1 MIKRALQPPLKHSFF
16 IFGPRQTGKSTLLH
30 STFPGQNVLYY
41 DLLKSEEYL
50 RLTARPALLR
60 EEVASRDKK
69 ITHVIVDEIQR
80 IPALLNEIHHLM
92 ENAPGAL
99 YFCLSGSSARKL
111 KRFHAN
117 LLAGR
122 AWTRHLFPLT
132 HRELGKKFLLEKA
145 MNLGTLPSVYL
156 AGNPGDA
163 QDTLRSYVET
173 YLKEEVE
180 AEAVTRSLGGFL
192 RFLTL
197 AADENG
203 KVVNFSTIARECGVS
218 YKTVQGYFQILEDT
232 LMGFF
237 LFPYARSVRKRLIR
251 HPKFYFFDTG
261 VVRAMRKTLAV
272 ALEPKTFEY
281 GRAFEHFIVLEM
293 MRLASYQNLDYSFS
307 FYGSSGQ
314 AEVDL
319 VVETPQGEVFAI
331 EIKSSS
337 SPESEALK
345 GLKSFKE
352 ICPEAVLYCASL
364 SPRKRDVRGIT
375 VLPWQDIFEAVGI
388 RGASLEF

>member
-1 MIKRALQPPLKHSFF
+1 MIKRTIRLPKKHSFF
-16 IFGPRQTGKSTLLH
+16 IFGPRQTGKSTLLRAA
-30 STFPGQNVLYY
+30 FPEGNVLYY

-50 RLTARPALLR
+50 RLTARPGLFR
-60 EEVASRDKK
+60 EEVVACDKK

-80 IPALLNEIHHLM
+80 IPALLNEIHHLL
-92 ENAPGAL
+92 ENVSGKAGGPH
-99 YFCLSGSSARKL
+99 FCLSGSSARKL
-111 KRFHAN
+111 KRAHAN

-122 AWTRHLFPLT
+122 AWTYHLFPLT
-132 HRELGKKFLLEKA
+132 HRELGEKFSLEKA
-145 MNLGTLPSVYL
+145 LNLGTLPSVYL
-156 AGNPGDA
+156 AENARDA
-163 QDTLRSYVET
+163 QNTLRAYVET

-180 AEAVTRSLGGFL
+180 AEAITRSLGSFL

-203 KVVNFSTIARECGVS
+203 NVVNFSTIARECGVS

-237 LFPYARSVRKRLIR
+237 LFPYARSVRKRLIK

-261 VVRAMRKTLAV
+261 VVRAVRKTLAV
-272 ALEPKTFEY
+272 ELEPKTFEY
-281 GRAFEHFIVLEM
+281 GRAFEHFVILEI
-293 MRLASYQNLDYSFS
+293 MRLASYQKLDYSFS
-307 FYGSSGQ
+307 FYGSSNQ

-319 VVETPQGEVFAI
+319 IIETPRKQVFAV
-331 EIKSSS
+331 EIKSSA

-352 ICPEAVLYCASL
+352 ICPQAVLYCASL
-364 SPRKRDVRGIT
+364 SPRKRVVRDIAI
-375 VLPWQDIFEAVGI
+375 LPWQDIFGAVGI
-388 RGASLEF
+388 RGE

>member
-1 MIKRALQPPLKHSFF
+1 MIERALSLSPKHSFF
-16 IFGPRQTGKSTLLH
+16 LFGPRQTGKSTLLR
-30 STFPGQNVLYY
+30 STFPRDKVLYY

-50 RLTARPALLR
+50 RLTARPGLFR

-80 IPALLNEIHHLM
+80 VPALLDEIHHLL
-92 ENAPGAL
+92 ENVSGAPH
-99 YFCLSGSSARKL
+99 FCLSGSSARKL
-111 KRFHAN
+111 KRSRAN

-122 AWTRHLFPLT
+122 AWTHHLFPLT
-132 HRELGKKFLLEKA
+132 HRELGEKFSLEKA
-145 MNLGTLPSVYL
+145 LNLGTLPSVYL
-156 AGNPGDA
+156 AGDA
-163 QDTLRSYVET
+163 AEARHTLRAYVET

-203 KVVNFSTIARECGVS
+203 SVVNFSTIARECGVS

-237 LFPYARSVRKRLIR
+237 LLPYARAVRKRLIR

-261 VVRAMRKTLAV
+261 VVRALRKTLTV
-272 ALEPKTFEY
+272 DLEPQTFEY
-281 GRAFEHFIVLEM
+281 GRAFEHFLILEI
-293 MRLASYQNLDYSFS
+293 MRLASYQDLDYSFS
-307 FYGSSGQ
+307 FYGSSSQ

-319 VVETPQGEVFAI
+319 IVETPRKEVFAV
-331 EIKSSS
+331 EIKSSA

-345 GLKSFKE
+345 GLKSFQE
-352 ICPEAVLYCASL
+352 ICPKAVLYCASL
-364 SPRKRDVRGIT
+364 SPRKRTVRGIT

-388 RGASLEF
+388 RKS

>member
-1 MIKRALQPPLKHSFF
+1 MVKRTLQLSPKHSFF
-16 IFGPRQTGKSTLLH
+16 IFGPRQTGKSTLLR
-30 STFPGQNVLYY
+30 SSFSADKVLYY

-50 RLTARPALLR
+50 RLTARSGLFR
-60 EEVASRDKK
+60 EEVASCDKK

-80 IPALLNEIHHLM
+80 VPALLDEIHHLL
-92 ENAPGAL
+92 ENLSRPPR
-99 YFCLSGSSARKL
+99 FCLSGSSARKL
-111 KRFHAN
+111 KRSHAN

-122 AWTRHLFPLT
+122 AWTYHLFPLT
-132 HRELGKKFLLEKA
+132 HLELREKFSLDKA
-145 MNLGTLPSVYL
+145 LNLGTLPSVYL
-156 AGNPGDA
+156 AGDMTDA
-163 QDTLRSYVET
+163 RNTLRAYVET

-180 AEAVTRSLGGFL
+180 AEAATRSLGGFL

-203 KVVNFSTIARECGVS
+203 NVVNFSTIARECGVS

-261 VVRAMRKTLAV
+261 VARALRRTIAV
-272 ALEPKTFEY
+272 ELEPKTFEY
-281 GRAFEHFIVLEM
+281 GRAFEHFVILEV

-307 FYGSSGQ
+307 FYGSSNQ

-319 VVETPQGEVFAI
+319 IIETPNKETFAV
-331 EIKSSS
+331 EIKSSA

-345 GLKSFKE
+345 GLKSFRE
-352 ICPEAVLYCASL
+352 ICPKAVLYCASL
-364 SPRKRDVRGIT
+364 SPRKRILRDIT
-375 VLPWQDIFEAVGI
+375 VLPWRDIFEAVGI
-388 RGASLEF
+388 RGNP

>member
-1 MIKRALQPPLKHSFF
+1 MIKRTIQLSRKHSFF
-16 IFGPRQTGKSTLLH
+16 IFGPRQTGKSTLLR
-30 STFPGQNVLYY
+30 STFPDGNVLYY

-50 RLTARPALLR
+50 RLTARPGLFR
-60 EEVASRDKK
+60 EEVAAREKK

-80 IPALLNEIHHLM
+80 VPALLNEIHHLL
-92 ENAPGAL
+92 ENASGAVH
-99 YFCLSGSSARKL
+99 FCLSGSSARKL
-111 KRFHAN
+111 KRSHAN

-122 AWTRHLFPLT
+122 AWTYHLFPLT
-132 HRELGKKFLLEKA
+132 HRELGEKFSLEKA
-145 MNLGTLPSVYL
+145 LNLGTLPSVYL
-156 AGNPGDA
+156 TENA
-163 QDTLRSYVET
+163 QDARHTLRAYVET

-192 RFLTL
+192 RFLAL

-203 KVVNFSTIARECGVS
+203 NVVNFSTIARECGVS

-232 LMGFF
+232 LTGFF

-261 VVRAMRKTLAV
+261 VVRAMRKTVAV
-272 ALEPKTFEY
+272 ELQPKTFEY
-281 GRAFEHFIVLEM
+281 GRAFEHFVILEIM
-293 MRLASYQNLDYSFS
+293 HLASYQNLDYSFS
-307 FYGSSGQ
+307 FYGSSNQ

-319 VVETPQGEVFAI
+319 IVETPKKEVFAV
-331 EIKSSS
+331 EIKSSA

-352 ICPEAVLYCASL
+352 ICPKAVLYCASL
-364 SPRKRDVRGIT
+364 SPRKRVVRDIT
-375 VLPWQDIFEAVGI
+375 VLPWRDIFEAVGI
-388 RGASLEF
+388 RRA